1 MFYYFSSFVLYF
13 VFDKIKNKILAKIFY
28 SGSVKMIKWTNEWH
42 EDNRYI
48 IKDLFDWVLL

>member
-28 SGSVKMIKWTNEWH
+28 SGSVKMIKYTKIWHDENE
-42 EDNRYI
+42 YI
-48 IKDLFDWVLL
+48 IKDLLDWIIL